1 MPPITRILVIASCV
15 LGGCAKAPDYSY
27 DRGGRGGAA
36 GATARGGMGGGAGT
50 GGVGAGAA
58 GAAGAGIAGGSGGG
72 AGSGGGRGGTTGSG
86 VLQHHNHA
94 SRDGV
99 YVDALLTRA
108 AVATLQ
114 LDPNF
119 APTYG
124 GPVWAQPLYLD
135 GVGGKPDLL
144 FVATNQN
151 HVLAYDGM
159 TGALIWD
166 RALGTQAVRPDTVC
180 SPGPVGIVGTP
191 IIDGGARVLY
201 VDALTG
207 GDNHKHL
214 VFALDAD
221 TGATRAGWPVDVD
234 ATARVGT
241 LAFTSS
247 TQNQRGALAL
257 LGGTLFVPYG
267 GFGGDCG
274 NYRGWVVGISTTD
287 PTRVS
292 AWATRF
298 NGGGIWAPAGI
309 SSDGASIY
317 FATGN
322 TSRPSTW
329 LDGEGVFKLS
339 PTLEPTA
346 DATRYFVPANW
357 FDLDYMDADLGG
369 TAPVLVDVPG
379 APNPRLVAL
388 FGKDANLYLLDRDN
402 LGGMSAPLSK
412 SPVLWY
418 QIMSAH
424 AAYTTPTGTYVIS
437 RGPVYDCQ
445 SNPGSGYLF
454 AAKIAPTSPPTVT
467 IPWCQVDFYSRS
479 SNVPAVTMVDG
490 QGTDAIVWLVGD
502 GGDLLA
508 IDGETGEYVM
518 KGALGTITDF
528 SRHLAPIFTKGRV
541 FVAGNSRVYAFKP
554 AP

>member
-1 MPPITRILVIASCV
+1 MPTIARTLVITCCV
-15 LGGCAKAPDYSY
+15 LAGCAKAPDYSY
-27 DRGGRGGAA
+27 NRGGHGGGAGTSARGGAGGHAGTAGAAGTGGGLAGGSGAGGSAGMGGGRGGA
-36 GATARGGMGGGAGT
+36 
-50 GGVGAGAA
+50 
-58 GAAGAGIAGGSGGG
+58 
-72 AGSGGGRGGTTGSG
+72 TGSG

-99 YVDALLTRA
+99 YVDPLLTKA

-114 LDPNF
+114 LDASF

-159 TGALIWD
+159 TGRLVWD
-166 RALGTQAVRPDTVC
+166 RTLGTQAIRPASVC
-180 SPGPVGIVGTP
+180 TAGAIGIVGTP

-214 VFALDAD
+214 VFALEAD
-221 TGATRAGWPVDVD
+221 TGATRAGWPVDID
-234 ATARVGT
+234 ATAHVDT
-241 LAFTSS
+241 LALTSS

-257 LGGTLFVPYG
+257 LAGTLFVPYG

-274 NYRGWVVGISTTD
+274 AYRGWVVGISTTD
-287 PTRVS
+287 PTHVS

-298 NGGGIWAPAGI
+298 NGGGIWAPGGI

-322 TSRPSTW
+322 TSVPATW
-329 LDGEGVFKLS
+329 LDGEGAFKLP
-339 PTLEPTA
+339 PTLERSGN
-346 DATRYFVPANW
+346 ATDNFVPTNW
-357 FDLDYMDADLGG
+357 LDLDGTDLDLGG
-369 TAPVLVDVPG
+369 TAPVLVDMPG
-379 APNPRLVAL
+379 APIPRLLIL
-388 FGKDANLYLLDRDN
+388 FGKDRNLYVLDRDN
-402 LGGMSAPLSK
+402 LGGMGEPLSK
-412 SPVLWY
+412 SPVLRDLTV
-418 QIMSAH
+418 SAH
-424 AAYTTPTGTYVIS
+424 AVYTTRSGTYVIS
-437 RGPVYDCQ
+437 RGPANTCM
-445 SNPGSGYLF
+445 SGIPGGHLF

-467 IPWCQVDFYSRS
+467 VPWCTLLVGATGA
-479 SNVPAVTMVDG
+479 PAVSMVDG
-490 QGTDAIVWLVGD
+490 AGTDAIVWLAEATGELFAV
-502 GGDLLA
+502 
-508 IDGETGEYVM
+508 DGETSAPVVQFP
-518 KGALGTITDF
+518 AGTITDLA
-528 SRHLAPIFTKGRV
+528 RHQSPIFSKGRV
-541 FVAGNSRVYAFKP
+541 FVAGNSRVYMFRP